1 MLLTTNDKK
10 PVNRWLF
17 LLTAVFSLLSC
28 STNNTPSEPTTA
40 VRIITLAPH
49 LAELAASAGALD
61 NLVGVVAYSDFP
73 AEVKHIQ
80 IIGDAFNLDYEA
92 IVALNPDY
100 LIAWKGGTPIATINK
115 LKSLKLNLIETEIT
129 ELSDIPA
136 TIELIAELTNTKDIA
151 TNNIKRFNQKLN
163 QLKKPS
169 QTFKTLFIQ
178 SYSKPLYTVS
188 GKHWISEAAA
198 ICGYQNIFND
208 LSQISTTVSLE
219 SVIAKNPQAIL
230 NIANQIDQ
238 QWQSWPL
245 LDAVKNKQIFTISPD
260 YFARPS
266 MRILNGIA
274 QLCDS

>member
-10 PVNRWLF
+10 PVKRWLF
-17 LLTAVFSLLSC
+17 LLTAIFSLLSC
-28 STNNTPSEPTTA
+28 SNNNTPNKPSTA

-80 IIGDAFNLDYEA
+80 VIGDAFNLDYET

-100 LIAWKGGTPIATINK
+100 LIAWKGGTPIATIDK
-115 LKSLKLNLIETEIT
+115 LKSLKLNLIETEIKQ
-129 ELSDIPA
+129 LSDIPA
-136 TIELIAELTNTKDIA
+136 TIKLIAELTNTKDSA
-151 TNNIKRFNQKLN
+151 TKSINLFNEKLS
-163 QLKKPS
+163 QLKNHS
-169 QTFKTLFIQ
+169 HTTKTLFIQ

-208 LSQISTTVSLE
+208 LSQASTTVSLE
-219 SVIAKNPQAIL
+219 AVITKNPQTIL
-230 NIANQIDQ
+230 NIANETDE
-238 QWQSWPL
+238 QWQNWPL
-245 LDAVKNKQIFTISPD
+245 LDAVKNKQILTISPD

-266 MRILNGIA
+266 MRILKGIS